1 MVKYKE
7 IANTIKQRIIDGTYE
22 AGKPFPDQHGLAE
35 EFETSRMTIQKA
47 LEILRYEG
55 FIYSVR
61 GSGTFVKKNADTLSK
76 LDSKADEYIG
86 LTKQMVGMGT
96 VTSKVL
102 SFTIRFPNEIECE
115 SLQIL
120 PSQPVYDI
128 HRLRFL
134 NADPLLLEHTV
145 MPIHVI
151 PGITEEVLAGSIY
164 DYIETR
170 LKLGIGAANRMIGA
184 DKPNEDD
191 QEYLGC
197 QMDDPVLEVDQV
209 VFLDNGIA
217 FEYSQTRRRY
227 DKGHIVMV
235 NLNKKKDR

>member
-47 LEILRYEG
+47 LEMLKYEG

-61 GSGTFVKKNADTLSK
+61 GSGTFVKKNADALSQ

-86 LTKQMVGMGT
+86 LSKQMAGSGS
-96 VTSKVL
+96 VTSKIL
-102 SFTIRFPNEIECE
+102 SFSIRFPNEKECE
-115 SLQIL
+115 KLQIL

-134 NADPLLLEHTV
+134 NEDPLLLEHTI

-151 PGITEEVLAGSIY
+151 PGITEEVLTGSIY
-164 DYIETR
+164 GYIETK
-170 LKLGIGAANRMIGA
+170 LKLGIGAATRMIGA
-184 DKPNEDD
+184 DKPNDED
-191 QEYLGC
+191 QKYLNC
-197 QMDDPVLEVDQV
+197 QKDDPVLEIDQV

-217 FEYSQTRRRY
+217 YEYSQSRRRY
-227 DKGHIVMV
+227 DKGHVIMV
-235 NLNKKKDR
+235 NLNKKKK